1 MKGLSRNTIGY
12 WLNAGKRR
20 IVLTIGLLIPCVT
33 CLDWAVG
40 DRVSLGVLYILPMM
54 IGAVVLNFQETALVA
69 IICAFLR
76 ARFDTPASHLEGLLR
91 FVFAFLAYFASGMF
105 VMALV
110 RNRQLVVEHLGR
122 IEREQGL
129 RREVEE
135 QLRVLVESS
144 PAAILTLDC
153 SGMVLGCNNAANELF
168 MIPEGQ
174 TLQGQTISNYLP
186 LLSDAV
192 RLETTRVGFRTAA
205 QCQGRRADGD
215 IFRAHT
221 WFSSYAAPDG
231 KRLAAIVVDSSEE
244 MREREEQNLIQLRE
258 SNRVVAAAVSHEIK
272 TLCRALGLVSANLR
286 DIPGIA
292 GNADFEGLMNLIA
305 GLEKIAHSE
314 LHLRAKDTFEQVA
327 LKEVLDNL
335 RIVMEPDW
343 REGDGVI
350 HWRLPASMPT
360 VLADAHGLLQVF
372 LSLVENS
379 HRAVQECDRRELDV
393 SVSVDGNTATV
404 RFTDSGSGVAAPDRL
419 FQPFQYGAD
428 GTGMGLYI
436 ARAALRSYGGDLR
449 FEPQTAGACFA
460 VDLQVCTG
468 NIRNGSTRQ

>member
-1 MKGLSRNTIGY
+1 MAASRSLILY
-12 WLNAGKRR
+12 WLNAGRRR
-20 IVLTIGLLIPCVT
+20 IVSVIGFLTPAIT
-33 CLDWAVG
+33 WMDWIVG

-54 IGAVVLNFQETALVA
+54 IGAVVFNTQETAIMAVV
-69 IICAFLR
+69 CALLR
-76 ARFDTPASHLEGLLR
+76 AWCDTPASPLEALVR
-91 FVFAFLAYFASGMF
+91 FVFALLAYFVSGMF

-110 RNRQLVVEHLGR
+110 RNRQLVVEHLAK

-144 PAAILTLDC
+144 PAAILTLDH
-153 SGMVLGCNNAANELF
+153 SGVVLGCNNAANDLF
-168 MIPEGQ
+168 AIPEGQ
-174 TLQGQTISNYLP
+174 TLQGNTISNYLP

-192 RLETTRVGFRTAA
+192 RLEATHVGFRTAA

-231 KRLAAIVVDSSEE
+231 KRLAAIIVDSSEE

-272 TLCRALGLVSANLR
+272 TLCRALALVSSNLR
-286 DIPGIA
+286 EVPGMA
-292 GNADFEGLMNLIA
+292 GNADFEGLTNLIA
-305 GLEKIAHSE
+305 GLEKVAHSE
-314 LHLRAKDTFEQVA
+314 LDVRAKDTYEHVS

-335 RIVMEPDW
+335 RIVIEPDW
-343 REGDGVI
+343 RESGRVI
-350 HWRLPASMPT
+350 NWRLPEPLPM

-372 LSLVENS
+372 LSLMENS
-379 HRAVQECDRRELDV
+379 YRALNESEKQELTVGV
-393 SVSVDGNTATV
+393 SVRESMATV
-404 RFTDSGSGVAAPDRL
+404 RFSDSGPGVAAPERL
-419 FQPFQYGAD
+419 FEPFQHGAD

-449 FEPQTAGACFA
+449 FEPQPMGACFA
-460 VDLQVCTG
+460 VELQIC
-468 NIRNGSTRQ
+468 